1 MGFVLDG
8 LDAEAYD
15 RQYSDR
21 ALVGRILR
29 YFQPV
34 GRTMTL
40 VSAMTLFASLLDAA
54 LPILIS
60 RGIDAFS
67 ATHSL
72 TSIIIISAIIL
83 LAGGLSWTFNFVR
96 QANSARAV
104 GDVTLQLREDAFAA
118 TLNRDMSFYDE
129 FPSGKIVSRIT
140 SDTEDFAT
148 VVTLSLNLVSQVLMV
163 AIVTVALFTASVPL
177 ALIAIA
183 IAPLCFIVALAFRR
197 IARTTTQRQR
207 RALATVNALVQETMS
222 GISVAKSFR
231 QESAIYR
238 EFKQVN
244 QQSYVM
250 SLRQGITFSAIFP
263 LLNTIAGLGTVAVV
277 YFGGLQTAAHTVT
290 PGSWYLFVQ
299 SIVLFTEPLTSI
311 ASFWSQFQQG
321 LASAE
326 RVFALVDSE
335 PRVQQTASEAVGALR
350 GEIIFD
356 RVSFAYNPSEPVLT
370 DFSVTI
376 PAGKTI
382 ALVGHTGAGKS
393 TLAKLVARFYEFQA
407 GRILIDGRDIRTLNL
422 SEYRRQLGMVPQLPF
437 LFDGTVADNIRYV
450 RPNATLEEVEEA
462 ARAVGGG
469 DWIEALP
476 NGLQTQVGE
485 LGHGLSLGQRQL
497 VALARLLLQRPAIL
511 ALDEA
516 TASVDPLTEELIQ
529 EGLDTALANCT
540 ALVIAHRLST
550 VKRADTIL
558 VLDHGRI
565 TEQGTHEE
573 LLARGGR
580 YAVLYNTY
588 FRSQAA
594 DYIPGGG
601 FVPVRIAETNVAEMM
616 TAEQG
621 GAAQ

>member
-1 MGFVLDG
+1 MGFVMDG

-15 RQYSDR
+15 RTYSDR

-29 YFQPV
+29 YFRSV
-34 GRTMTL
+34 GRTMLL
-40 VSAMTLFASLLDAA
+40 VSLMTLLASLLDAA

-60 RGIDAFS
+60 RGIDAFAAS
-67 ATHSL
+67 RGAL
-72 TSIIIISAIIL
+72 TVAVICGVIL
-83 LAGGLSWTFNFVR
+83 LAGALSWVFNFVR
-96 QANSARAV
+96 QANTARAV
-104 GDVTLQLREDAFAA
+104 GDVTLKLREDAFAA

-129 FPSGKIVSRIT
+129 FASGKIVSRIT

-163 AIVTVALFTASVPL
+163 GIVMAALFYISVPL
-177 ALIAIA
+177 ALVAVA
-183 IAPLCFIVALAFRR
+183 IAPVCFIVALAFRR

-207 RALATVNALVQETMS
+207 RALASVNALVQETMS

-231 QESAIYR
+231 QESAIYG

-244 QQSYVM
+244 RRSYVM
-250 SLRQGITFSAIFP
+250 SLRQGITFTAIFP
-263 LLNTIAGLGTVAVV
+263 ALNTIAGLGTVAVV
-277 YFGGLQTAAHTVT
+277 YFGGLQVAAHTVT
-290 PGSWYLFVQ
+290 PGSWYLFIQ
-299 SIVLFTEPLTSI
+299 SIELFTFPLTSI

-335 PRVQQTASEAVGALR
+335 PRVRQEASEPVGRLH
-350 GEIIFD
+350 GEIVFD
-356 RVSFAYNPSEPVLT
+356 RVSFAYNPAEPVLT

-376 PAGKTI
+376 PAGKTV

-407 GRILIDGRDIRTLNL
+407 GRILIDGRDIRTLDL

-450 RPNATLEEVEEA
+450 RPGASAAEVEAA
-462 ARAVGGG
+462 ARGVGGG

-476 NGLQTQVGE
+476 NGLQTPVGE
-485 LGHGLSLGQRQL
+485 LGRGLSLGQRQL
-497 VALARLLLQRPAIL
+497 VALARMLLQRPAIL

-516 TASVDPLTEELIQ
+516 TASVDPLTEALIQ
-529 EGLDTALANCT
+529 EGLDEALASRT

-550 VKRADTIL
+550 VKRADLIL
-558 VLDHGRI
+558 VMDHGRVV
-565 TEQGTHEE
+565 ERGTHEE

-580 YAVLYNTY
+580 YATLYNQF
-588 FRSQAA
+588 FRHQSA
-594 DYIPGGG
+594 DYIPGSG
-601 FVPVRIAETNVAEMM
+601 FVAVNVETDAEEEA
-616 TAEQG
+616 TA
-621 GAAQ
+621 

>member
-8 LDAEAYD
+8 LDAETYD
-15 RQYSDR
+15 RTYSDR

-29 YFQPV
+29 YFKPR
-34 GRTMTL
+34 GRTMLL
-40 VSAMTLFASLLDAA
+40 VSAMTLLASLLDAA

-60 RGIDAFS
+60 RGIDVFAAS
-67 ATHSL
+67 RSVITIAVIASV
-72 TSIIIISAIIL
+72 IL
-83 LAGGLSWTFNFVR
+83 LAGGLSWIFNFVR
-96 QANSARAV
+96 QANTARAV
-104 GDVTLQLREDAFAA
+104 ADVTLKLREDAFAA
-118 TLNRDMSFYDE
+118 VLARDMSFYDE
-129 FPSGKIVSRIT
+129 YASGKVVSRVT

-148 VVTLSLNLVSQVLMV
+148 VVTLSLNLVSQLVMVLIVTMALFYVSPSLALV
-163 AIVTVALFTASVPL
+163 AIS
-177 ALIAIA
+177 
-183 IAPLCFIVALAFRR
+183 IAPVCFAVALAFRR

-207 RALATVNALVQETMS
+207 RALASVNALVQETMS

-231 QESAIYR
+231 QETSIYG

-244 QQSYVM
+244 QRSYTM
-250 SLRQGITFSAIFP
+250 SLRQGLTFSAIFP
-263 LLNTIAGLGTVAVV
+263 LLNTIAGLGTAAVI
-277 YFGGLQTAAHTVT
+277 YFGGVQVAAHTVT
-290 PGSWYLFVQ
+290 PGAWYLFVQ
-299 SIVLFTEPLTSI
+299 SIELFTFPLTSI

-321 LASAE
+321 LGSAE
-326 RVFALVDSE
+326 RVFALVDATPRVRQEASE
-335 PRVQQTASEAVGALR
+335 PVGPLR

-356 RVSFAYNPSEPVLT
+356 RVSFAYNPTEPVLT
-370 DFSVTI
+370 DFSLRI
-376 PAGKTI
+376 PAGQTV

-407 GRILIDGRDIRTLNL
+407 GRILIDGRDIRTLDL
-422 SEYRRQLGMVPQLPF
+422 TEYRRQLGTVPQLPF

-450 RPNATLEEVEEA
+450 RPEASAADVEDA
-462 ARAVGGG
+462 ARRVGGG
-469 DWIEALP
+469 DWLEALP

-529 EGLDTALANCT
+529 EGLDEALTGRT

-550 VKRADTIL
+550 IKRADRIL

-565 TEQGTHEE
+565 VEEGTHDE

-580 YAVLYNTY
+580 YAHLYNTF
-588 FRSQAA
+588 FRHQSAS
-594 DYIPGGG
+594 YVPGSG
-601 FVPVRIAETNVAEMM
+601 FVPVSAAAE
-616 TAEQG
+616 
-621 GAAQ
+621 